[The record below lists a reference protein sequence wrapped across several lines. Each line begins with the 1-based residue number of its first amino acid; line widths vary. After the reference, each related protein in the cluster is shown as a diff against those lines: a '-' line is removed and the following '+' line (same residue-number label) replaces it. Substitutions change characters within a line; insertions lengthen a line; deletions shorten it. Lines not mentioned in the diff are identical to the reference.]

1 MPFFWVFLPTCKI
14 FPIFHNANYLGGGAL
29 IEPDESPCQN
39 VLIYLCYITI
49 IVLGPEIMVRETVNI
64 TSS

>member
-1 MPFFWVFLPTCKI
+1 MW
-14 FPIFHNANYLGGGAL
+14 AL

-49 IVLGPEIMVRETVNI
+49 IVLGPEIMARETVNI
-64 TSS
+64 ASS